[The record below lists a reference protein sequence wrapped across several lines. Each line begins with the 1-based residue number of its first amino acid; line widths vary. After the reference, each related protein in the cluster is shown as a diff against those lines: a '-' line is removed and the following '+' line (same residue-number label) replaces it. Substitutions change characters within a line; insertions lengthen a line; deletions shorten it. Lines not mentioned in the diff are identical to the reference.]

1 MKEKIDLRI
10 VKTKKNIYEA
20 FMSLLEEHPFE
31 EIKVSEI
38 CAKALINRSTFYI
51 HFQDKYSLLDSLIR
65 DLKVGLQTVLMQN
78 EEISSLKEYYMAI
91 IKILLDFIEEN
102 KKFYIPIVINNRN
115 SIARDMIYDTLE
127 EDISNR
133 IKRDANSKIPSE
145 FVTYFYLGAIFNV
158 GIEWIRNRCTYSK
171 EEIIEYLDMLI
182 PEDI

>member
-1 MKEKIDLRI
+1 MQKKVDLRI
-10 VKTKKNIYEA
+10 IKTKKSIYEA
-20 FMSLLEEHPFE
+20 FISLLEEYSFE

-38 CAKALINRSTFYI
+38 CSKALINRSTFYI

-65 DLKVGLQTVLMQN
+65 DLKVGLQTVLLQN
-78 EEISSLKEYYMAI
+78 EEISSLKGYYMAI
-91 IKILLDFIEEN
+91 IKILLDYIEEN
-102 KKFYIPIVINNRN
+102 KNFYIPIVINNRN

-133 IKRDANSKIPSE
+133 IKKDTDSKIPSE

-171 EEIIEYLDMLI
+171 EELINYLDMLI